1 MAPVRRRRRLPTLID
16 RGLGL
21 LEVFLPSGSEPEA
34 TDLPLPEGR
43 RDEAG
48 FWFPARFRKPS
59 EIFSVQQRRLQA
71 KQREVQ
77 RRRRDPGRAPAPPAA
92 RHVATRLD
100 AAAGPETAAGLSPS
114 EVAVPLP
121 PPLYETP
128 PRMRQRSSPHPR
140 PLPGAMLNPPIE
152 SDRPEPG
159 RPATR
164 VPLVVDS
171 GKASD

>member
-21 LEVFLPSGSEPEA
+21 LEVILPSGAEPEA
-34 TDLPLPEGR
+34 PALPLPEGR
-43 RDEAG
+43 RDETG
-48 FWFPARFRKPS
+48 FWFPARFRRPS
-59 EIFSVQQRRLQA
+59 EIFTVQQRRLQA

-77 RRRRDPGRAPAPPAA
+77 RRRRVPDRVSAPKPAQRMTAAP
-92 RHVATRLD
+92 D
-100 AAAGPETAAGLSPS
+100 AAGCVSPG
-114 EVAVPLP
+114 EVSVPLP
-121 PPLYETP
+121 PPLCEAM
-128 PRMRQRSSPHPR
+128 PRARQRSSPCPR
-140 PLPGAMLNPPIE
+140 PLPGAMLNPPIGTG
-152 SDRPEPG
+152 RPEPG